1 MLVAFARFSQ
11 DKSFAVL
18 GQNKPFL
25 ITTAGSIVG
34 TLIGGLLLGVVPSLV
49 LIPLLVL
56 WLLPSSIKVW
66 KHDQHPADRLSPVH
80 ASGWG

>member
-1 MLVAFARFSQ
+1 MLVAFARFSN

-25 ITTAGSIVG
+25 VAMTLGSITG
-34 TLIGGLLLGVVPSLV
+34 TVIGGLLLGVVTSLV

-56 WLLPSSIKVW
+56 LLLPSSIRV
-66 KHDQHPADRLSPVH
+66 
-80 ASGWG
+80 